1 MGKIHVVIRKEEI
14 DEVKMD
20 NKIAVVFD
28 VLLATSTI
36 TTVLHHG
43 AVSVIPVLD
52 GNQARDRA
60 AGMNKDEYILVGEY
74 EGRTIEGFLDPNPSA
89 LKDTAA
95 GKKVILSTTNG
106 TVAVH
111 KSSQAKKIYAC
122 SLLNSKAIADALLAS
137 HEDETVIIVCSGSSG
152 QFSLEDF
159 YGAGY
164 IIHQL
169 TAQEGFSLSDSAMT
183 AKLFYE
189 GSIQEPAMVL
199 GQSRVGKMLEE
210 YGFREEITFI
220 SNRDCFCTVPVL
232 IGDELVDFNRI
243 KVNSN

>member
-1 MGKIHVVIRKEEI
+1 MGKIHVVTRKEEI

-36 TTVLHHG
+36 ATVLHHG

-52 GNQARDRA
+52 GDQARKRA
-60 AGMNKDEYILVGEY
+60 AGISTDEYILVGEY
-74 EGRTIEGFLDPNPSA
+74 EGRTIEGFLDPNPSV

-111 KSSQAKKIYAC
+111 KSSPAKKVYAC
-122 SLLNSKAIADALLAS
+122 SLLNSKAVADVLTAA
-137 HEDETVIIVCSGSSG
+137 HEDETIIIVCSGSSG

-164 IIHQL
+164 LIHQL
-169 TAQEGFSLSDSAMT
+169 TAQEGWNLSDSALT

-189 GSIQEPAMVL
+189 GSSHEQALVL

-220 SNRDCFCTVPVL
+220 SNQDCFHTVPVL
-232 IGDELVDFNRI
+232 IGDELVDFHRI
-243 KVNSN
+243 KVSSN

>member
-1 MGKIHVVIRKEEI
+1 MGKIHVVTRKEEI

-36 TTVLHHG
+36 ATVLHHG

-52 GNQARDRA
+52 GDQARKRA
-60 AGMNKDEYILVGEY
+60 AGISTDEYILVGEY
-74 EGRTIEGFLDPNPSA
+74 EGRTIEGFLDPNPSV

-106 TVAVH
+106 TIAVH
-111 KSSQAKKIYAC
+111 KSSPAKKVYAC
-122 SLLNSKAIADALLAS
+122 SLLNSKAVADVLTAA
-137 HEDETVIIVCSGSSG
+137 HEDETIIIVCSGSSG

-164 IIHQL
+164 LIHQL
-169 TAQEGFSLSDSAMT
+169 TAQEGWNLSDSALT

-189 GSIQEPAMVL
+189 GSSHEQALVL

-220 SNRDCFCTVPVL
+220 SNQDCFHTVPVL
-232 IGDELVDFNRI
+232 IGDELVDFHRI
-243 KVNSN
+243 KVSSN

>member
-1 MGKIHVVIRKEEI
+1 MGKIHVVTRKEEI
-14 DEVKMD
+14 DEVKME

-36 TTVLHHG
+36 AAVIHHG
-43 AVSVIPVLD
+43 AVSVIPVLNED
-52 GNQARDRA
+52 QARKCA
-60 AGMNKDEYILVGEY
+60 AGISNDEYILVGEY

-89 LKDTAA
+89 LKDTAC

-111 KSSQAKKIYAC
+111 KSSPAKKVYAC
-122 SLLNSKAIADALLAS
+122 SLLNSRAVADALLAA
-137 HEDETVIIVCSGSSG
+137 HEDETIIIVCSGSSG
-152 QFSLEDF
+152 EFSLEDF

-164 IIHQL
+164 LIHQL
-169 TAQEGFSLSDSAMT
+169 TAQDGWNLSDSALT

-189 GSIQEPAMVL
+189 GSIHEPAMIL

-220 SNRDCFCTVPVL
+220 SNRDCFSAVPVL
-232 IGDELVDFNRI
+232 IGNELVDSRRI
-243 KVNSN
+243 KASSN

>member
-1 MGKIHVVIRKEEI
+1 MGKIHVVTRKEEI

-36 TTVLHHG
+36 ATVLHHG

-52 GNQARDRA
+52 GNQARKRA
-60 AGMNKDEYILVGEY
+60 AGISTDECILVGEY

-111 KSSQAKKIYAC
+111 KSSPAKKVYAC
-122 SLLNSKAIADALLAS
+122 SLLNSKAVADVLTAA
-137 HEDETVIIVCSGSSG
+137 HEDETIIIVCSGSSG

-164 IIHQL
+164 LIHQL
-169 TAQEGFSLSDSAMT
+169 TAQEGFNLSDSALT

-189 GSIQEPAMVL
+189 GSSHEQALVL
-199 GQSRVGKMLEE
+199 SQSRVGKMLEE

-220 SNRDCFCTVPVL
+220 SNRDCFNTVPVL
-232 IGDELVDFNRI
+232 IGDELVDFHRI
-243 KVNSN
+243 KVSSN